1 MDPLFTIGAENLFV
15 NFFQQQYQLENL
27 SNQALSRGIDLYS
40 RKNYQEAASEFQ
52 SAINLNPNSDYAV
65 DATKYLAQS
74 YLKLEKTDK
83 AVEAYRNALKR
94 HHSAEDLYIEL
105 GNLLFSEDRFKEAVD
120 AYKSTVKINPNS
132 TNQYSLGQGQLKA
145 GDYSLAQEA
154 FNQVIRLEPQSAY
167 GYHGLGQVYAQQ
179 GYHKSAI
186 KQFETAINKQYD
198 YYDAYLNLGYAYADI
213 GDIENAKE
221 LVDYLEG
228 KDDNLSAL
236 LDAYINKVEPP
247 KMVLAWGS
255 STFRY
260 SKTFKTSVAVL
271 DSYLENADTSK
282 SMNIKILF
290 SKEMDQ
296 ASVENILNWSISRAQ
311 GPGPVQS
318 YNFGEEIPDTEV
330 EIDPIPDS
338 VLYNSDEKTAT
349 ISFTLRQ
356 NSTADGTIDP
366 SHIMFKFNGK
376 DAEGNDM
383 DSDYDEFSG
392 FSGVV

>member
-15 NFFQQQYQLENL
+15 NSFQQQYQLESL
-27 SNQALSRGIDLYS
+27 SNQALSNGIDLYS
-40 RKNYQEAASEFQ
+40 RKSYEEAVTEFQ
-52 SAINLNPNSDYAV
+52 RAINLNPNSDYAI

-83 AVEAYRNALKR
+83 AIEAYQNTLKR
-94 HHSAEDLYIEL
+94 HQSAESLYIEL
-105 GNLLFSEDRFKEAVD
+105 GNILFSEDRFKEAVD
-120 AYKSTVKINPNS
+120 AYQSAVKINPSS

-145 GDYSLAQEA
+145 GNYSLAQEA
-154 FNQVIRLEPQSAY
+154 FNEVIRLEPQSAY
-167 GYHGLGQVYAQQ
+167 GYHGLGQAYVQQ
-179 GYHKSAI
+179 GYYKSAI
-186 KQFETAINKQYD
+186 KQFETAISKQYD
-198 YYDAYLNLGYAYADI
+198 YYDAYLNLGYTYADM

-228 KDDNLSAL
+228 KDDRLSAL
-236 LDAYINKVEPP
+236 LSAYINKVEPP
-247 KMVLAWGS
+247 KMILAWGS

-296 ASVENILNWSISRAQ
+296 ASIENRLNWSISRAL

-318 YNFGEEIPDTEV
+318 YNFGEEIPETEV

-338 VLYNSDEKTAT
+338 VLYDSDEKTAT
-349 ISFTLRQ
+349 VSFTLRQ

-366 SHIMFKFNGK
+366 SHIVFKFTGK

-392 FSGVV
+392 FSGVA

>member
-1 MDPLFTIGAENLFV
+1 M
-15 NFFQQQYQLENL
+15 
-27 SNQALSRGIDLYS
+27 
-40 RKNYQEAASEFQ
+40 
-52 SAINLNPNSDYAV
+52 
-65 DATKYLAQS
+65 
-74 YLKLEKTDK
+74 
-83 AVEAYRNALKR
+83 
-94 HHSAEDLYIEL
+94 
-105 GNLLFSEDRFKEAVD
+105 
-120 AYKSTVKINPNS
+120 
-132 TNQYSLGQGQLKA
+132 
-145 GDYSLAQEA
+145 
-154 FNQVIRLEPQSAY
+154 
-167 GYHGLGQVYAQQ
+167 
-179 GYHKSAI
+179 
-186 KQFETAINKQYD
+186 
-198 YYDAYLNLGYAYADI
+198 
-213 GDIENAKE
+213 
-221 LVDYLEG
+221 VDYLEG